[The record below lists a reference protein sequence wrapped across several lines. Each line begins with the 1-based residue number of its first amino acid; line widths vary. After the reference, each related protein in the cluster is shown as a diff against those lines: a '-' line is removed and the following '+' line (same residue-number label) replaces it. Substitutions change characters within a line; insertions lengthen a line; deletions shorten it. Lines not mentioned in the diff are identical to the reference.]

1 MLAAWS
7 RAGMPSSPPPRKS
20 WRGLTLLCL
29 CFSASGRCSTRVF
42 VTMSSP
48 EAAKTWRRG
57 EGVENER
64 GVRVKGDG
72 SEGVMGWGG
81 MGGE

>member
-1 MLAAWS
+1 
-7 RAGMPSSPPPRKS
+7 
-20 WRGLTLLCL
+20 
-29 CFSASGRCSTRVF
+29 
-42 VTMSSP
+42 MSSP